1 MNDMI
6 QMSICNKLINLIR
19 FERRETEV
27 SSSLPEYVCG
37 ELKLCKLNINNSDQY
52 GCSANERN

>member
-1 MNDMI
+1 MI